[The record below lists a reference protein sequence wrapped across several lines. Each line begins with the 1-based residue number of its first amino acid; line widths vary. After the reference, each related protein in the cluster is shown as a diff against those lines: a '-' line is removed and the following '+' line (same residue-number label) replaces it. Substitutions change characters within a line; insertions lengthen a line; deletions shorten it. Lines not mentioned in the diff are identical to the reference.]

1 MNLFS
6 FMSSECVFQSLL
18 LSFIRLFFVK
28 GGGPIIS
35 EVVQEVQPIHPTCGK
50 CLWSSH
56 SGVWGLHI
64 STGQSGKGTNLI
76 LDPDKAIAKIT
87 SLIHSLFP
95 LLLLTKSPFL
105 SLQDEVNQIMETN
118 LWLRH
123 VSSFCPS
130 CDVISD
136 ATIFVLGAWCCGCFR
151 CGMTTNWDGPRLS
164 MMGLN
169 SYGFHRIR
177 FGGRILFC
185 TTSKCLCS
193 NVDKEFMFL

>member
-1 MNLFS
+1 MYVCAVQSAF
-6 FMSSECVFQSLL
+6 FSLL
-18 LSFIRLFFVK
+18 FFLFIRLFFIK
-28 GGGPIIS
+28 GGGPIIP
-35 EVVQEVQPIHPTCGK
+35 EVVQEVQPIHPTGGK
-50 CLWSSH
+50 CLWPSH

-64 STGQSGKGTNLI
+64 STGQSGKGINLI
-76 LDPDKAIAKIT
+76 LDLDKARAEIT

-95 LLLLTKSPFL
+95 LLLLSKSPFL

-123 VSSFCPS
+123 VSSFCPL
-130 CDVISD
+130 CDAISD
-136 ATIFVLGAWCCGCFR
+136 ATIFALGAWFCGCFR
-151 CGMTTNWDGPRLS
+151 CGTTTNWDGLRLS

-177 FGGRILFC
+177 FGGRTLFC

-193 NVDKEFMFL
+193 NVDEESFIFL